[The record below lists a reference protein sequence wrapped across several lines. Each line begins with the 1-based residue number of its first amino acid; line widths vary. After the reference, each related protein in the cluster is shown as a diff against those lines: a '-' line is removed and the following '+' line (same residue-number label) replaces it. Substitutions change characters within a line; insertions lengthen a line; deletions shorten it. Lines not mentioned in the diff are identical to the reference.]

1 MSGSDIP
8 DQGPGAA
15 PKRIIM
21 LVGVDGSDSS
31 LRARAYAVGMARRS
45 GAFLIMVYVR
55 QLSTLTAFASAPGT
69 AAVEEAEEAV
79 AAELR
84 QEMSVLARDPGPP
97 LEAELVEC
105 TGSPFHA
112 LTQIAAQRRAD
123 AIIVGASKQAGHRFV
138 GSLAVHLVRNAACP
152 VTVVP

>member
-1 MSGSDIP
+1 MSGSGIP
-8 DQGPGAA
+8 DPGSGVA
-15 PKRIIM
+15 PKRAVM
-21 LVGVDGSDSS
+21 VVGVDGSESS
-31 LRARAYAVGMARRS
+31 LRARAYAVGLARRS

-55 QLSTLTAFASAPGT
+55 QLSSMTTFANASGC
-69 AAVEEAEEAV
+69 AAIEQAEDEV

-84 QEMSVLARDPGPP
+84 YEMSLLADDPGPP
-97 LEAELVEC
+97 LEAELLEC
-105 TGSPFHA
+105 TGSPFHT